1 MLKKGL
7 YYLEGDTAIHET
19 IGSVQGQCVQRDINS
34 LLQTQK
40 AKTLV
45 DNSNYEFYLANN
57 MPTLEYLNGF
67 TCTAVQTDLSM
78 MRLEHGTRDEV
89 MKDVEEEVISS
100 YGNTKPVNNH
110 SSAKASSK
118 SDTRNGKHKSNNS
131 SSERILKKKRP
142 VKHCILCKKHGGATA
157 SHNTYAC
164 KKYNKDG
171 NLKSTWKYKSV
182 KNKARKSNSKS
193 YAQFDD
199 RISKLEK
206 NIKRYLKVKASH
218 SHKKRRH

>member
-110 SSAKASSK
+110 SSAKPLVS
-118 SDTRNGKHKSNNS
+118 
-131 SSERILKKKRP
+131 RILE
-142 VKHCILCKKHGGATA
+142 TA
-157 SHNTYAC
+157 ST
-164 KKYNKDG
+164 
-171 NLKSTWKYKSV
+171 
-182 KNKARKSNSKS
+182 
-193 YAQFDD
+193 
-199 RISKLEK
+199 
-206 NIKRYLKVKASH
+206 KVTIHPQRES
-218 SHKKRRH
+218 